1 MPELPEVETIRR
13 GLEGCTVGCRI
24 VNTEVHHQR
33 SVRRTSARS
42 LIEGS
47 VGATITGLDRRGKYL
62 IIRLNQG
69 DQIMIHLR
77 MSGQIIVAP
86 RPSQRPRHTHVVFVL
101 DNGREIWFVDPRTFG
116 EVVLFN
122 PHQSEMVV
130 PELVGLGP
138 EPDQISLGELR
149 QILRTR
155 RRQIKA
161 LLLDQTVIAGIGNI
175 YGDEILHQAR
185 VRPDRLSNSLSPSSE
200 RRLHIAMGAVIADA
214 IAAGGSTLGD
224 GQYVDVSGAS
234 GSFQDAHRVYG
245 RTGQR
250 CLTCGR
256 GWIRRVVIA
265 QRSSHFCP
273 VCQR

>member
-13 GLEGCTVGCRI
+13 GLEGRAVGRQI
-24 VNTEVHHQR
+24 VDTEVCHPR
-33 SVRRTSARS
+33 PVRRTSAHH

-47 VGATITGLDRRGKYL
+47 VGATISGLKRRGKYL
-62 IIRLNQG
+62 IIVLDSG
-69 DQIMIHLR
+69 HEIMIHLR
-77 MSGQIIVAP
+77 MSGQIIAAA
-86 RPSQRPRHTHVVFVL
+86 RRESRPRHTHVAFIL
-101 DNGREIWFVDPRTFG
+101 DDGQELWFIDPRTFG
-116 EVVLFN
+116 EVVAFDPL
-122 PHQSEMVV
+122 QLETTI
-130 PELVGLGP
+130 PELAGLGP
-138 EPDQISLGELR
+138 EPDQISLAELR
-149 QILRTR
+149 RILRTR

-161 LLLDQTVIAGIGNI
+161 LLLDQTVIAGLGNI
-175 YGDEILHQAR
+175 YGDEILHWAR
-185 VRPDRLSNSLSPSSE
+185 VRPDRRSNSLSPLSE
-200 RRLHIAMGAVIADA
+200 RRLHTAIGAVIANA

-234 GSFQDAHRVYG
+234 GSFQHAHRVYG
-245 RTGQR
+245 RAGQR